1 MHLTVSLPSAPENR
15 DLEDRTSKFPRLRA
29 ATRSLRQGHG
39 NQRGLRVGWGEGAGV
54 VRSRWRVGRVVS
66 AMKVTFRT
74 LNVPKVTFMA
84 SVGRGERARSSG
96 LAGMITVLGR
106 KCLKFEHFRPKQ

>member
-1 MHLTVSLPSAPENR
+1 
-15 DLEDRTSKFPRLRA
+15 
-29 ATRSLRQGHG
+29 
-39 NQRGLRVGWGEGAGV
+39 
-54 VRSRWRVGRVVS
+54 
-66 AMKVTFRT
+66 MKVTFRT
-74 LNVPKVTFMA
+74 LNAPKVTFMA